1 MNDFSPTPRHD
12 SFYLRQLALQGV
24 AIFLTVSV
32 AWPYCALRQTSL
44 PWPEASL
51 VIGALAFILASL
63 TSQRWWWRLIHSLFI
78 PAVALLSALNIAPGW
93 YLAAFILTFL
103 IYRGALT
110 NRVPLH
116 LSTRQTS
123 LAVAEILS
131 ERTEL
136 KIVDLGAG
144 IGSIACS
151 LAKRRPDFQ
160 ITGIENS
167 IFPWM
172 IGRLRSAR
180 LPNCRWLLGSFWDSP
195 LTDYNVAYAYLS
207 PAPMPSLWLKVTQ
220 EMRPGALFISNSF
233 EVPDVEPTT
242 VITLDDRRK
251 TQLYCYRL

>member
-24 AIFLTVSV
+24 AIFLAVSV

-44 PWPEASL
+44 PWPETSL
-51 VIGALAFILASL
+51 VIGALAFLLASL
-63 TSQRWWWRLIHSLFI
+63 TRQRWWWRLIHSLFV

-180 LPNCRWLLGSFWDSP
+180 LRNCRWLLGSFWDIP
-195 LTDYNVAYAYLS
+195 LTDYDVAYAYLS

-220 EMRPGALFISNSF
+220 EMRPGALLISNSF